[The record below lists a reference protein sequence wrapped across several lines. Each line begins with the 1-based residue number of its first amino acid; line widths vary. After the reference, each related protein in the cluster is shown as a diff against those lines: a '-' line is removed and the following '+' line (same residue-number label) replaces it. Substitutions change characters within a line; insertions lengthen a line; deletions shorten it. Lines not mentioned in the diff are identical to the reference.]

1 MLLEGL
7 FSMFT
12 WAEMVE
18 KVLNNEQEP
27 LGMLGWQIWEGC
39 LEFACR
45 AVVSMVLR
53 AVVCDG
59 Y

>member
-1 MLLEGL
+1 
-7 FSMFT
+7 MFT
-12 WAEMVE
+12 SAEMVE

-27 LGMLGWQIWEGC
+27 LGMLGWQIWEVC

-45 AVVSMVLR
+45 AVV
-53 AVVCDG
+53 CDG